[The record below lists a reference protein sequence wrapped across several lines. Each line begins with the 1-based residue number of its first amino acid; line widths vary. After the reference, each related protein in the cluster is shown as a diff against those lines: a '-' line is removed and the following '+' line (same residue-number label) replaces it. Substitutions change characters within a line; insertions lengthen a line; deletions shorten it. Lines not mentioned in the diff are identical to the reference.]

1 MEEFRHLLVVRFSQD
16 PELFDLP
23 PEEIAWLKEKGENV
37 SETSLDQLFRMLEHA
52 LPGILRSP
60 VPGIMLEVLLLRLCH
75 YDELQPL
82 AEILKQLDS
91 VRAVPVLSAGRQ
103 VAPLP
108 KEKSSSSPE
117 PVRGPEK
124 GWPQFLQEIR
134 NQRPQLGSL
143 LDASQGAE
151 LKGQEVLFSYP
162 PGSIH
167 LEMVREPERLRQIE
181 ELLSRFFGRPLKA
194 AFAEKTGEPES
205 TGLVDEAV
213 SIFQPQSLK
222 TVRRP

>member
-1 MEEFRHLLVVRFSQD
+1 ME
-16 PELFDLP
+16 
-23 PEEIAWLKEKGENV
+23 
-37 SETSLDQLFRMLEHA
+37 M
-52 LPGILRSP
+52 
-60 VPGIMLEVLLLRLCH
+60 LLLRLCH

-82 AEILKQLDS
+82 EEILRQLPTGS
-91 VRAVPVLSAGRQ
+91 PRAVPAIRQ
-103 VAPLP
+103 VAPVS
-108 KEKSSSSPE
+108 KQEV
-117 PVRGPEK
+117 PVRKTEP
-124 GWPQFLQEIR
+124 GWPQFLQEVR

-143 LDASQGAE
+143 LEASQGAE
-151 LKGQEVLFSYP
+151 LKEREVLFSYP

-194 AFAEKTGEPES
+194 AFAEKPGEP

-222 TVRRP
+222 TVRRS